1 VSADRKL
8 GDTTRFPR
16 FRECLHR
23 RSTSIHPIDLLN
35 RLRNTRIRTAT
46 RVCWAVAAVALCAF
60 LVAAFTVV
68 PGHQRAVSAQAQ
80 ARDPAAAPVLDQ
92 ASPDG
97 AAVMIRQPVMA
108 QAMPTAARP
117 GPSATRVPPSPPASP
132 TPTPTASAPASSAL
146 TPQATAEYE
155 TPKGSNELAWSEAIL
170 QGLGDPLTNANIISI
185 GYWMQNEAGS
195 PPYGI
200 VGANN
205 PVNVSQPGYGGT
217 AIKAEGCCYSLY
229 SYPSVT
235 DGVDATVN
243 YLNNGS
249 YSLILAALKAGD
261 GLSSSSL
268 ADEFGT
274 YSGHS
279 YTTVPDSWGAS
290 QGQPETP

>member
-1 VSADRKL
+1 
-8 GDTTRFPR
+8 
-16 FRECLHR
+16 
-23 RSTSIHPIDLLN
+23 
-35 RLRNTRIRTAT
+35 
-46 RVCWAVAAVALCAF
+46 VCWTVAAVALGAF
-60 LVAAFTVV
+60 LVVAFTVV
-68 PGHQRAVSAQAQ
+68 PGGHRTAAFDQSQT
-80 ARDPAAAPVLDQ
+80 RDPVAAPVTGP

-97 AAVMIRQPVMA
+97 AAVMIRGPVMA
-108 QAMPTAARP
+108 AAAPTTAAP
-117 GPSATRVPPSPPASP
+117 KPSASRVPPPTASP
-132 TPTPTASAPASSAL
+132 TPSATEPFPSSAL

-170 QGLGDPLTNANIISI
+170 QGLGAPLTSANIISI

-205 PVNVSQPGYGGT
+205 PINVSQPGHGGT
-217 AIKAEGCCYSLY
+217 PIKAEGCCYSLY

-235 DGVDATVN
+235 DGVDATVQ

-274 YSGHS
+274 YSGQS